1 MQGKLTLLS
10 EAGKEELEYRIR
22 QRRRGYAGKILAGD
36 MSPSRKECHLR
47 IRFGTKTG
55 MKKFIIPREKET

>member
-1 MQGKLTLLS
+1 MQGKQALLL

-22 QRRRGYAGKILAGD
+22 QRRRGYAGKTLAGEL
-36 MSPSRKECHLR
+36 SPSLKECHLR

-55 MKKFIIPREKET
+55 KENL